1 MMAKMPLSEIGHL
14 EKQIQT
20 LVKFNMAY
28 ERKIVNKSL
37 SSMELQAYY
46 KQNVVEM
53 VRRGNMI
60 YAH

>member
-1 MMAKMPLSEIGHL
+1 MPLSEIGHL

-20 LVKFNMAY
+20 LVEFNMAY

-46 KQNVVEM
+46 KQNIGKM

>member
-1 MMAKMPLSEIGHL
+1 MMAKMPLSGIGHL

-37 SSMELQAYY
+37 SSMKLQAYY
-46 KQNVVEM
+46 KQNVGKWSDVA
-53 VRRGNMI
+53 I
-60 YAH
+60 

>member
-37 SSMELQAYY
+37 SSMEL
-46 KQNVVEM
+46 
-53 VRRGNMI
+53 
-60 YAH
+60 